1 MSRTRPEGP
10 RAAIRRLVGMLR
22 WAAGLLGWLVTGGLG
37 AGLRP
42 LAARSLRARPVR
54 SLLTIAAVTLGVA
67 VMIGVQIDIAGA
79 QTQAREAATD
89 RTGASGLDVQ
99 TTAGAGLTP
108 DQLTALNL
116 IPGVD
121 QVAPLYQKE
130 VSARASPSGSPV
142 ATVILVG
149 ITGGE
154 AALRPIAVVAGSLP
168 AAQSNDEV
176 AMDSALGTALAP
188 SGSIV
193 GIGGTL
199 LLTTATGEVTF
210 RVVGLTAPGSVSA
223 SFTRDVIF
231 VPQAELLRSFDLG
244 LRAPLAALRL
254 APGASASKVAAA
266 IHGSLGGSVA
276 ITSSASETSNPLGQ
290 LTPLLLL
297 VGVLSLLIGAGV
309 SANTVSL
316 AALERRRDIG
326 LLRAAGASGV
336 QVFRLLIGEALALAL
351 VGAVIGVAAGV
362 GFGALLQLAYSVPG
376 APPLPGL
383 QLNPWVAVLLAAVG
397 AAAAVA
403 GAAIPAASSARATI
417 LGALGDDS
425 AGNPDRLHGAP
436 VGAVV
441 PLLVLAAVAGFGG
454 GSAVAIS
461 AVALLLAVGLSLP
474 ALAPLLTR
482 WLGRLLGALWP
493 ETQVT
498 AASLARHRN
507 RTALTLSGLVTAVA
521 AAVAGSILLS
531 GSVAAGTAWVNGL
544 FIGDTLV
551 QSPVTE
557 RAAIATQLSQEAGV
571 QVTEL
576 RFFPAVVDGDT
587 FGMSAIDS
595 GVYASHGGLDMV
607 AGNRGRAL
615 AQIGAGESLLAPL
628 TLATENGWQV
638 GTQLSVETA
647 SGTTDF
653 TLAGIVEH
661 SFPAGNGQESL
672 IIDGAQAVHT
682 FGTDA
687 SGFDDL
693 EVLTPG
699 HDAKVS
705 QVASEF
711 GLSAT
716 PVATIDAR
724 TQEALGATVG
734 ILPAVAWIAIAIAML
749 AVINTLV
756 VNARLS
762 RRELALLRAVGLSQI
777 QAWRLVLAQAALLG
791 ATAELLGLGVGC
803 LLAVPMLHASSST
816 GFQPAFV
823 LPVATVLA
831 LAATVVVAPVA
842 AAMVPA
848 RRAAAADIVRAVR
861 HE

>member
-1 MSRTRPEGP
+1 
-10 RAAIRRLVGMLR
+10 
-22 WAAGLLGWLVTGGLG
+22 
-37 AGLRP
+37 
-42 LAARSLRARPVR
+42 
-54 SLLTIAAVTLGVA
+54 
-67 VMIGVQIDIAGA
+67 
-79 QTQAREAATD
+79 
-89 RTGASGLDVQ
+89 
-99 TTAGAGLTP
+99 
-108 DQLTALNL
+108 
-116 IPGVD
+116 
-121 QVAPLYQKE
+121 
-130 VSARASPSGSPV
+130 
-142 ATVILVG
+142 
-149 ITGGE
+149 
-154 AALRPIAVVAGSLP
+154 
-168 AAQSNDEV
+168 
-176 AMDSALGTALAP
+176 
-188 SGSIV
+188 
-193 GIGGTL
+193 
-199 LLTTATGEVTF
+199 
-210 RVVGLTAPGSVSA
+210 
-223 SFTRDVIF
+223 
-231 VPQAELLRSFDLG
+231 
-244 LRAPLAALRL
+244 
-254 APGASASKVAAA
+254 
-266 IHGSLGGSVA
+266 
-276 ITSSASETSNPLGQ
+276 
-290 LTPLLLL
+290 
-297 VGVLSLLIGAGV
+297 
-309 SANTVSL
+309 
-316 AALERRRDIG
+316 
-326 LLRAAGASGV
+326 
-336 QVFRLLIGEALALAL
+336 
-351 VGAVIGVAAGV
+351 
-362 GFGALLQLAYSVPG
+362 
-376 APPLPGL
+376 
-383 QLNPWVAVLLAAVG
+383 
-397 AAAAVA
+397 
-403 GAAIPAASSARATI
+403 
-417 LGALGDDS
+417 
-425 AGNPDRLHGAP
+425 
-436 VGAVV
+436 
-441 PLLVLAAVAGFGG
+441 
-454 GSAVAIS
+454 
-461 AVALLLAVGLSLP
+461 
-474 ALAPLLTR
+474 
-482 WLGRLLGALWP
+482 
-493 ETQVT
+493 
-498 AASLARHRN
+498 
-507 RTALTLSGLVTAVA
+507 
-521 AAVAGSILLS
+521 
-531 GSVAAGTAWVNGL
+531 
-544 FIGDTLV
+544 
-551 QSPVTE
+551 
-557 RAAIATQLSQEAGV
+557 
-571 QVTEL
+571 
-576 RFFPAVVDGDT
+576 
-587 FGMSAIDS
+587 
-595 GVYASHGGLDMV
+595 MV

-672 IIDGAQAVHT
+672 IIDGAQAVQT